1 MQYLTRIKEALF
13 TIKESY
19 ILIYHDNNILIAD
32 TDIDEFNKIEKILY
46 RDSPDQLR
54 LHPGSANVPGIHIEG
69 DIYKMLPDDNYKYSV
84 YPTIWKKTILVEL
97 YNNFSNVSY
106 RDFENIV
113 QPYMSKFINYY
124 IWGL

>member
-1 MQYLTRIKEALF
+1 
-13 TIKESY
+13 
-19 ILIYHDNNILIAD
+19 
-32 TDIDEFNKIEKILY
+32 
-46 RDSPDQLR
+46 
-54 LHPGSANVPGIHIEG
+54 
-69 DIYKMLPDDNYKYSV
+69 MLPDDNYKYSV